1 MLLQDVWIFYIV
13 DLRVPLKPTVGVIAL
28 ARLKDILNRTFLWQN
43 HAAQKSTL
51 FFVKTAVRLCESEG
65 GMTVVLNDF

>member
-1 MLLQDVWIFYIV
+1 M
-13 DLRVPLKPTVGVIAL
+13 KPTVGVIAL
-28 ARLKDILNRTFLWQN
+28 ARLKDILNRKFLWQN